1 MSEHENS
8 LQSIINN
15 WTNGNYGD
23 MVNLIN
29 EYGTYNLI
37 NDIQE
42 LGLLDNNQILNMINI
57 YFRRS

>member
-1 MSEHENS
+1 MSEHENR
-8 LQSIINN
+8 LQSIIDN
-15 WTNGNYGD
+15 WINGNYGD

-37 NDIQE
+37 SDIQE
-42 LGLLDNNQILNMINI
+42 LSLLDDSQLLNLINI

>member
-29 EYGTYNLI
+29 EYGTYTLI